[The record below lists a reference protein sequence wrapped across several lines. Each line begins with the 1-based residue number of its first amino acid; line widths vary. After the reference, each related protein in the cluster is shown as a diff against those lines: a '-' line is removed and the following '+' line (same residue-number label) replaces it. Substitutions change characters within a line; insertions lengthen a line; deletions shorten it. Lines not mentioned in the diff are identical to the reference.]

1 MIKRVLAGLAL
12 SLGALGAHAAAT
24 SAPVTTTVPAATAQ
38 APDQIVRG
46 TTEQMQAL
54 IRDNHEK
61 YKADQQAFYKVV
73 DEVLVPH
80 FDVRYIAQ
88 LVLGKNWRAATE
100 DQRKRF
106 SEAFKLM
113 LIRSYA
119 QTLLNNYDSVKA
131 EWQPLRMSADVADV
145 TVRVSLMRKGGQQPV
160 ALGFNMRRVDND
172 WKIYDISVEAIS
184 LVANFRSQIS
194 SEIKRSSLDD
204 LIARMEKGELF
215 KPTAQAQVGS

>member
-1 MIKRVLAGLAL
+1 MIKRFLAGLVL
-12 SLGALGAHAAAT
+12 SLGALGAHAA
-24 SAPVTTTVPAATAQ
+24 TTTPAPAAAAQ

-46 TTEQMQAL
+46 TTEQMQVL

-61 YKADQQAFYKVV
+61 YRADQQAFYKVV

-88 LVLGKNWRAATE
+88 LVLGKNWRAASE

-106 SEAFKLM
+106 TDAFKLM

-119 QTLLNNYDSVKA
+119 QTLLDNYDSVKA
-131 EWQPLRMSADVADV
+131 EWQPLRLSADVADV
-145 TVRVSLMRKGGQQPV
+145 TVRVNLMRKSGQQPV
-160 ALGFNMRRVDND
+160 AIGFNMRRVDND

-184 LVANFRSQIS
+184 LVANFRSQIT

-204 LIARMEKGELF
+204 VIARMEKGESF
-215 KPTAQAQVGS
+215 KPTAQAQAGS